1 MEHNIYKVI
10 TKAGTGTGFRVRG
23 FDGVL
28 TNYHVVEG
36 CREVALED
44 ANRKRHLATVVMVNP
59 DVDLAFLS
67 SDLPEA
73 EAPQIKLRKDIEP
86 KGADKIF
93 IHGYPFGLPYTV
105 TEGIISSPRQMMGQ
119 RHFLQ
124 TDAAVNPG
132 NSGGPMLDGDGT
144 LLGITTSKFHGAD
157 NVGFGIRHS
166 DVIEELLTTKI
177 ETKIF
182 HLKCSSCNNLISE
195 KVDFCPNC
203 GNNVDQRVFEEF
215 ELSGFA
221 KFVEEALEATG
232 INPVLARAGNDN
244 WEFYQG
250 SALIRIFVFRG
261 EYLFATSPLNKLPK
275 TNLQPLLEHLVSDP
289 VPNYQLGIS
298 DNHIYLSYRAHM
310 ADLWSAKANDIK
322 QHLSNMAL
330 EADRLDDYFVQT
342 YGCEMSEEGLGEA
355 GNLVPEE
362 PGLGKPTPDLP
373 VQ

>member
-1 MEHNIYKVI
+1 MEHNIFKVI

-23 FDGVL
+23 FGGVL

-44 ANRKRHLATVVMVNP
+44 AGRKRYLANVVMVNP
-59 DVDLAFLS
+59 EVDLAILS
-67 SDLPEA
+67 SSLPDASGPE
-73 EAPQIKLRKDIEP
+73 ISLRKDIEP

-93 IHGYPFGLPYTV
+93 IHGFPFGLPYTV
-105 TEGIISSPRQMMGQ
+105 TEGIISSPKQMMGQ

-132 NSGGPMLDGDGT
+132 NSGGPMLDADGT

-177 ETKIF
+177 KSKEF
-182 HLKCSSCNNLISE
+182 HLKCSSCNNLMAE
-195 KVDFCPNC
+195 KADFCPNC
-203 GNNVDQRVFEEF
+203 GNNVDKRVFEEF

-221 KFVEEALEATG
+221 KFVEGALESAG
-232 INPVLARAGNDN
+232 INPVLARAGHDN

-275 TNLQPLLEHLVSDP
+275 SNLQPLLEYLVSES

-298 DNHIYLSYRAHM
+298 NNHIYLSYRTHM
-310 ADLWSAKANDIK
+310 ADLWSPKADEVKHN
-322 QHLSNMAL
+322 LSNLAL
-330 EADRLDDYFVQT
+330 EADRLDDFFVQT

-355 GNLVPEE
+355 GNLQPQQ
-362 PGLGKPTPDLP
+362 PPDL
-373 VQ
+373 QH